1 MKRPTIS
8 PQSGSFRAFALLVAA
23 LLAFGAY
30 FFWDVSRQK
39 AVADPIVF
47 AAAASPTPGPN
58 PQPMDPPHVD
68 PQKQKVEAK
77 QKMIRLHEASL
88 LDFEKQRVEAKQ
100 KMIRFHEALILD
112 FEKKLAERKD
122 SAGKNYFSRAIAEK
136 RSLIAKMKAE
146 VAE

>member
-77 QKMIRLHEASL
+77 QKMIR
-88 LDFEKQRVEAKQ
+88 
-100 KMIRFHEALILD
+100 FHEALILD